1 MAPNPTLDLA
11 YNYAQYTRRNIF
23 LTGKAGTGKTTFLR
37 HLQSTSRKRLVI
49 VAPTGVAAINAGG
62 VTIHSFFQIAP
73 GLLLPETALS
83 GNGGEKQKYQ
93 YSKHKINILRTIDLL
108 IIDEISMVR
117 ADLLDAIDGILR
129 RYQNRNLPF
138 GGVQLLMIGD
148 LQQLAPVTT
157 ENEWQILK
165 QYYPTPYFFDSIA
178 LKKTN
183 YTTIELTHVYRQADQ
198 AFIDI
203 LNHVRENRL
212 DTTTL
217 QQLNARFQPD
227 FRPKENDG
235 YITLTTHNYQAQ
247 EINSRKLKAL
257 PTQEMRYVATIQGDF
272 PQMSYPTDE
281 ELILKVGAQVMFCK
295 NDPGIEKRYYNGK
308 IGRIVRLG
316 RDVVT
321 VSCPPDDSH
330 ASDEEILIDVGAQ
343 EWTNAKYVTDATTG
357 AITEEIAGTFS
368 QIPLKTAWA
377 ITIHKSQG
385 LTFER
390 AIINAGSAFSHGQV
404 YVALSR
410 CRTLEGMVLSTPITP
425 GAVMN
430 DPNIICYNRFI
441 EQNHPTPEQLTT
453 DRQQYIADILCE
465 IFDFS
470 AFMTRFNYFTRLA
483 DEYLNNLY
491 PNYVNRCKNIA
502 SSVQQE
508 LADVGTRFQTQIRR
522 LILETEDFSQNAV
535 LQERIVKGFAYYETT
550 MTHLLGELFETGL
563 PEIGNKKNR
572 QQIEREFSLL
582 QNDYILK
589 ARLCAQCVHGFSLQT
604 YWDVKAKTL
613 MQQESDSPS
622 SRKKTSSTESGSS
635 KRKSEK
641 VQKITVGLNDDIRH
655 PELHDELRKWRL
667 DKAVANKVAP
677 YTVLQ
682 NKVLLGIA
690 NLLPDNSKQLLS
702 ISGFGPKLLQ
712 SYGDELLEMVR
723 QYKERSGMEY

>member
-37 HLQSTSRKRLVI
+37 HLQASSWKRLVI

-83 GNGGEKQKYQ
+83 DSREKKQKYQ

-117 ADLLDAIDGILR
+117 ADLLDAIDSILR

-157 ENEWQILK
+157 ENEWQLLK

-183 YTTIELTHVYRQADQ
+183 YTTIELTHVYRQADPT
-198 AFIDI
+198 FIDI

-212 DTTTL
+212 DNETL
-217 QQLNARFQPD
+217 RLLNARFQPD
-227 FRPKENDG
+227 FRPKDTDG

-295 NDPGIEKRYYNGK
+295 NDPGTEKRYYNGK

-316 RDVVT
+316 RNTVT
-321 VSCPPDDSH
+321 VSCMPDDKDVST
-330 ASDEEILIDVGAQ
+330 DEFLIDVGPQ
-343 EWTNAKYVTDATTG
+343 EWTNAKYVTDAATG
-357 AITEEIAGTFS
+357 TISEEIAGTFS

-390 AIINAGSAFSHGQV
+390 AIINAGRAFSHGQV

-410 CRTLEGMVLSTPITP
+410 CRTLEGLVLSTPIPP
-425 GAVMN
+425 GAVMT
-430 DPNIICYNRFI
+430 DPNIISYNRFV
-441 EQNHPTPEQLTT
+441 EQNHPTLEQLTT
-453 DRQQYIADILCE
+453 DRQQYIADLLCD

-470 AFMTRFNYFTRLA
+470 AFMTRLNYFTRLA
-483 DEYLNNLY
+483 DEHLSSLY
-491 PNYVNRCKNIA
+491 PNYVDRCKKIA
-502 SSVQQE
+502 AGVQSE
-508 LADVGTRFQTQIRR
+508 LADVGTRFQMQIRR
-522 LILETEDFSQNAV
+522 LIHETEDFSANTV
-535 LQERIVKGFAYYETT
+535 LQERIAKGFAYYDAK
-550 MTHLLGELFETGL
+550 MAGLLGDLFETDL
-563 PEIGNKKNR
+563 PDIGNKKTR

-589 ARLCAQCVHGFSLQT
+589 SRLCAQCMHGFSLQV
-604 YWDVKAKTL
+604 YWDTKAKTL
-613 MQQESDSPS
+613 MQRENESPS
-622 SRKKTSSTESGSS
+622 SHKKNASTESENS
-635 KRKSEK
+635 KRRSEK
-641 VQKITVGLNDDIRH
+641 VQKISVDLNEDIRH
-655 PELHDELRKWRL
+655 PALYDELRKWRL
-667 DKAVANKVAP
+667 NKAVANKVAP
-677 YTVLQ
+677 FTIMH
-682 NKVLLGIA
+682 NKVLLGIV
-690 NLLPDNSKQLLS
+690 NHLPDNSKQLIALPG
-702 ISGFGPKLLQ
+702 IGPKVLQ

-723 QYKERSGMEY
+723 QYKEKHGIK

>member
-1 MAPNPTLDLA
+1 MALNPTLDLA

-37 HLQSTSRKRLVI
+37 HLQATSRKRLVI

-73 GLLLPETALS
+73 GLLLPETSLS
-83 GNGGEKQKYQ
+83 GNGGKKQKYQ

-117 ADLLDAIDGILR
+117 ADLLDAIDEILR
-129 RYQNRNLPF
+129 RYQNRDLPF

-157 ENEWQILK
+157 EQEWQILK

-178 LKKTN
+178 LKKTD
-183 YTTIELTHVYRQADQ
+183 YTTIELTHVYRQADPT
-198 AFIDI
+198 FINL

-212 DTTTL
+212 DSETL
-217 QQLNARFQPD
+217 RILNARFQPD
-227 FRPKENDG
+227 FRPKDTDG

-247 EINSRKLKAL
+247 EINSHKLQAL
-257 PTQEMRYVATIQGDF
+257 STPAMCYRATIQGDF

-295 NDPGIEKRYYNGK
+295 NDPGTEKRYYNGK

-316 RDVVT
+316 HDTVT
-321 VSCPPDDSH
+321 VSCAPDEPN
-330 ASDEEILIDVGAQ
+330 AAGDELLIDVGTQ
-343 EWTNAKYVTDATTG
+343 EWTNARYVTDAATG
-357 AITEEIAGTFS
+357 DITEEIAGTFS

-410 CRTLEGMVLSTPITP
+410 CRTLEGLVLSTPITP
-425 GAVMN
+425 GAIMN

-441 EQNHPTPEQLTT
+441 EQHHPTPEQLTT
-453 DRQQYIADILCE
+453 DRQQYIADILCD

-483 DEYLNNLY
+483 DEYLSSLY
-491 PNYVNRCKNIA
+491 PNYVDRCKKIA
-502 SSVQQE
+502 AGVQLE
-508 LADVGTRFQTQIRR
+508 LADVGIRFQAQIRR
-522 LILETEDFSQNAV
+522 LIHETEDFADNAV
-535 LQERIVKGFAYYETT
+535 LQERITKGFAYYEARIEN
-550 MTHLLGELFETGL
+550 LLGALFETEL
-563 PEIGNKKNR
+563 PDIGNKKNR
-572 QQIEREFSLL
+572 QQIEREFTFL
-582 QNDYILK
+582 QNDYLLK
-589 ARLCAQCVHGFSLQT
+589 AKLCAQCRHGFSLPV

-613 MQQESDSPS
+613 MQQEDGSPL
-622 SRKKTSSTESGSS
+622 SRKKSTSSKTRSDSQ
-635 KRKSEK
+635 KKEK
-641 VQKITVGLNDDIRH
+641 IEKITVSLDDDIRH
-655 PELHDELRKWRL
+655 PALYDELRKWRL
-667 DKAVANKVAP
+667 NKAVANKVAP
-677 YTVLQ
+677 FTILH
-682 NKVLLGIA
+682 NKVLLGII
-690 NLLPDNSKQLLS
+690 NHLPDNSKQLLA
-702 ISGFGPKLLQ
+702 IPGIGPKVLQ
-712 SYGDELLEMVR
+712 SYGDELLKKVR
-723 QYKERSGMEY
+723 QYKEKHGIE